1 MFKVVSP
8 ADKDTR
14 KVGDP
19 AFELSIENHNTVIFL
34 AGPCPRNNYEEDWRN
49 EAIEYLKEAGFD
61 GVIFNPTN
69 PYYDASDP
77 LYLEK
82 QTEWERKAMLM
93 SDKVVFWIPRTED
106 HPALT
111 TNIELGEFLV
121 KEKIDKIL
129 IGMPDFATKNEY
141 IKIRLKMLN
150 KHYDTDLKTLM
161 RRVAEETK

>member
-1 MFKVVSP
+1 MFKVINP
-8 ADKDTR
+8 ADEKTK

-19 AFELSIENHNTVIFL
+19 VFDIFPDKPDRIIFL
-34 AGPCPRNNYEEDWRN
+34 AGPCPRKNYEEDWRN

-82 QTEWERKAMLM
+82 QTEWEQRAIHM
-93 SDKVVFWIPRTED
+93 SDKVVFWIPRTEE

-111 TNIELGEFLV
+111 TNIELGEFLNADN
-121 KEKIDKIL
+121 IHKIL
-129 IGMPDFATKNEY
+129 IGMPDFAIKNEY

-150 KHYDTDLKTLM
+150 KYYDTDLKTLIY
-161 RRVAEETK
+161 RTVEELR

>member
-1 MFKVVSP
+1 MFKVINPV
-8 ADKDTR
+8 DKVTR
-14 KVGDP
+14 KVGDS
-19 AFELSIENHNTVIFL
+19 AFELSIEKPNTVIFL
-34 AGPCPRNNYEEDWRN
+34 AGPCPRNDYEEDWRN

-69 PYYDASDP
+69 PYYDVSDP

-82 QTEWERKAMLM
+82 QTKWEQKAIHM

-111 TNIELGEFLV
+111 TNIELGEFLT
-121 KEKIDKIL
+121 KENINKIL
-129 IGMPDFATKNEY
+129 IGMPDFAIKNDY

-150 KHYDTDLKTLM
+150 KYYDTDLNTLIY
-161 RRVAEETK
+161 RDVE